1 MVDLILYVIEYLES
15 SLSFVEG
22 EKMYFIECNE
32 K

>member
-1 MVDLILYVIEYLES
+1 MADSTLHAIEYLES